1 MTGLYFNF
9 TNFNRKKLEVIFTSV
24 SDFCWS
30 FTDCSELHGFKG
42 DPIKTI
48 NKTKCYLYVKEI
60 TICVD
65 ILLDIL
71 QQKLYEK
78 YHIFS
83 TVSFVSISYFYIN
96 KIA

>member
-1 MTGLYFNF
+1 M
-9 TNFNRKKLEVIFTSV
+9 
-24 SDFCWS
+24 
-30 FTDCSELHGFKG
+30 DCSELHGFKG
-42 DPIKTI
+42 DPILTI

-78 YHIFS
+78 YHIF
-83 TVSFVSISYFYIN
+83 FHREFCLNLLFLY
-96 KIA
+96 